1 MKIDDWII
9 YQIVR
14 MATVY
19 SITSTKGNKVYIGS
33 CTMSLEHRKA
43 THKKGYT
50 YCSSRILFEEY
61 GFENCIF
68 TVLEECFLEQRYERE
83 RFRIENTPNVVN
95 LRIPCR
101 TAKERREVNKDKISR
116 REKEYREA
124 NRDELNRKQR
134 EGHEANKEE
143 INRNRREK
151 YKAKKESASLLNGS
165 PIDSTHDG
173 IGPV

>member
-1 MKIDDWII
+1 
-9 YQIVR
+9 
-14 MATVY
+14 MATIY

-33 CTMSLEHRKA
+33 TITSLEVRKA
-43 THKKGYT
+43 THKKDYT

-68 TVLEECFLEQRYERE
+68 TALEECSLEQRYERE
-83 RFRIENTPNVVN
+83 RVRIENIPNVVN

-101 TAKERREVNKDKISR
+101 TAKERREANKYKISC

-124 NRDELNRKQR
+124 NIYEINRKQR

-143 INRNRREK
+143 RNRNRREK
-151 YKAKKESASLLNGS
+151 YKAKKESATLLNGGS
-165 PIDSTHDG
+165 LNSIDAG
-173 IGPV
+173 IVPV